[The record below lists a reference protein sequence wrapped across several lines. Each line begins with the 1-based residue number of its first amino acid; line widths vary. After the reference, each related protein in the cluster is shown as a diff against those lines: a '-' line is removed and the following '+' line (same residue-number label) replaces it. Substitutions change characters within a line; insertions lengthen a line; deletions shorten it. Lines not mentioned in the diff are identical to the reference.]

1 MHSANRS
8 GSAPARGRQGMVASS
23 QPLASAAG
31 LEILK
36 ERGTAVDAALAMN
49 AMLAVTEPYMCGPG
63 GDLFALLWEPGTRQL
78 LGLNAS
84 GRSAAGRALPA
95 LREGLGDRATIPMR
109 GGFSVTTPG
118 AVDGWLALHARGG
131 RLPLSRIFAPAIAV
145 ARDGFNVQPATA
157 RGWAVA
163 VADITADA
171 DVAGHLGSFLRC
183 FTVDGQAPAAGGRMV
198 NPDLADTL
206 EAIAQDGRAAFYEGD
221 NAARLCATVGAAGG
235 ALDDGDLAG
244 LHAEWVTPLRGHYRG
259 HEVAELPPNGQG
271 ACVLQMLHLMQRSPV
286 APSRADPRWW
296 HWVLEAKKLA
306 FADRSRY
313 YADPSFA
320 TVPLTQLLS
329 MDYAAARARLINPE
343 RAGEPDPGALPGT
356 DTTYFAAADA
366 EGQMVSAIQ
375 SIFNPFGS
383 ALVVPGGGYA
393 LHSRGCAFSLDATH
407 ANAYAPGKRPFHTI
421 IPAFALRDGRPWL
434 AFGVIGADMQ
444 PQGQVQV
451 LSNLLDH
458 GMDVQAAGSLPRIR
472 HVGGRQPNGAQ
483 EDSVVWFEAG
493 FAPAV
498 LEGLAARGHVLRE
511 VTPAQGNFMGGYQG
525 ILCDS
530 TAGRYEGGSDP
541 RFDGCALG
549 F

>member
-1 MHSANRS
+1 MTHVSRS
-8 GSAPARGRQGMVASS
+8 GTAPAEGRQGMVASS
-23 QPLASAAG
+23 QPRASEAG
-31 LEILK
+31 LEVLR
-36 ERGTAVDAALAMN
+36 EGGTAVDAALSMN

-63 GDLFALLWEPGTRQL
+63 GDLFALLWEPREAQL

-84 GRSAAGRALPA
+84 GRSAAGRTLPA
-95 LREGLGDRATIPMR
+95 LREALGDRATIPMR
-109 GGFSVTTPG
+109 GGFSVTAPG

-131 RLPLSRIFAPAIAV
+131 RLPLSRLFEPAIAA
-145 ARDGFNVQPATA
+145 ARDGFEVQPATA
-157 RGWAVA
+157 RGWAMA

-171 DVAGHLGSFLRC
+171 DVAGHLAPFLRC
-183 FTVDGQAPAAGGRMV
+183 FTVDGQAPTAGGRMV
-198 NPDLADTL
+198 NPDLAGLL
-206 EAIAQDGRAAFYEGD
+206 ESIAKHGRVAFYEGD
-221 NAARLCATVGAAGG
+221 HAARLCATVSAAGG
-235 ALDDGDLAG
+235 ALEARDLAG

-271 ACVLQMLHLMQRSPV
+271 ACVLQMLHLMGKASV
-286 APSRADPRWW
+286 APARNDPRWW

-306 FADRSRY
+306 FADRARY
-313 YADPSFA
+313 YADPAFA
-320 TVPLTQLLS
+320 AVPVTQLLS
-329 MDYAAARARLINPE
+329 MDYAAARARLINPD

-356 DTTYFAAADA
+356 DTTYFAAADRD
-366 EGQMVSAIQ
+366 GQMVSAIQ

-383 ALVVPGGGYA
+383 ALVVPGCGYA
-393 LHSRGCAFSLDATH
+393 LHSRGCAFSLDANH

-421 IPAFALRDGRPWL
+421 IPAFALRDGRPRL

-458 GMDVQAAGSLPRIR
+458 GLHVQAAGALPRLR
-472 HVGGRQPNGAQ
+472 HVGGRQPNGAK
-483 EDSVVWFEAG
+483 EDSVVWFEPG

-525 ILCDS
+525 ILCDPA
-530 TAGRYEGGSDP
+530 AGRYEGGSDP